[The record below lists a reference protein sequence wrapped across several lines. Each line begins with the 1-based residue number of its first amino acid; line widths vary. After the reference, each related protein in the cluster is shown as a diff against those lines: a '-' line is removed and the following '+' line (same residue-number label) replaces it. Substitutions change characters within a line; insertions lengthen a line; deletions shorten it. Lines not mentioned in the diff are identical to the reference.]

1 MQKVNTALKA
11 LVGNDADGA
20 PCCYP
25 NTLPQLPV
33 YPAIVYQFI
42 SNPPAAALTQLA
54 RYTDFHVQVTLHTLD
69 YPTLLALRQSALSAM
84 EGMTAEYVTRENDIE
99 GPYEFE
105 PKAFN
110 WILGFHLRDAES

>member
-1 MQKVNTALKA
+1 MSKINAALKV

-25 NTLPQLPV
+25 NTLPQLPT

-42 SNPPAAALTQLA
+42 SNLPADSVTQLA
-54 RYTDFHVQVTLHTLD
+54 NYTDFHVQVTLHALD
-69 YPTLLALRQSALSAM
+69 YPSLLALRQSALAAVQAM
-84 EGMTAEYVTRENDIE
+84 AEYITRDTDIE
-99 GPYEFE
+99 GQYEFE

-110 WILGFHLRDAES
+110 WILGFHFRDAES